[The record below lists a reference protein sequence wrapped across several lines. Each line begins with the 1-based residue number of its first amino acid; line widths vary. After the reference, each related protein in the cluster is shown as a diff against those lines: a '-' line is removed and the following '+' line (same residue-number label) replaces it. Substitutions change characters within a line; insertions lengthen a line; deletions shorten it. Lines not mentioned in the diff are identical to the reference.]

1 MAKLVRSNRLTA
13 AHGAIAVVLLILSII
28 PMHEAWAD
36 MAGIAWEDEESSH
49 VLLVAPIAAWLAWI
63 RRGRIRQCRPRGMW
77 IGPAIILLGWAVS
90 TWGYVAGFQSLW
102 HGGAVLVAVGAIL
115 SALGRDILVRLF
127 PAFLVLV
134 FLVPVPRIVRQQVA
148 VPLQTAT
155 AHVTQSLLEHTGM
168 PVRRS
173 GNLLEANGGAVAVA
187 EACNGMRMV
196 FALVLVSYAFAFSE
210 PLRNWVRLLIVL
222 ASPLSALLCNVLR
235 MLPTV
240 WLYTY
245 ASQRTADLFHDASG
259 WLMLGLGCLLL
270 MGILRMLRWSF
281 VPVARY
287 MLAG

>member
-1 MAKLVRSNRLTA
+1 MLFRS
-13 AHGAIAVVLLILSII
+13 
-28 PMHEAWAD
+28 
-36 MAGIAWEDEESSH
+36 
-49 VLLVAPIAAWLAWI
+49 
-63 RRGRIRQCRPRGMW
+63 
-77 IGPAIILLGWAVS
+77 
-90 TWGYVAGFQSLW
+90 
-102 HGGAVLVAVGAIL
+102 
-115 SALGRDILVRLF
+115 
-127 PAFLVLV
+127 
-134 FLVPVPRIVRQQVA
+134 QVA